1 METVEHVVEIDGV
14 LPSTGHSD
22 LADAFADVLRSFSG
36 GDVYKDLPSSDT
48 AIGHWS
54 PLWPFL
60 GVLHFRQMGFR
71 LVLMV
76 ELIDTSHDALSSNDA
91 VI

>member
-1 METVEHVVEIDGV
+1 MMDGV
-14 LPSTGHSD
+14 LPSAGHSD
-22 LADAFADVLRSFSG
+22 LANAIADALRSFSG
-36 GDVYKDLPSSDT
+36 DAVYKDLPSSDT
-48 AIGHWS
+48 AIGHWP

-71 LVLMV
+71 LVLTV
-76 ELIDTSHDALSSNDA
+76 ELIDTSHDALSTEVSSNDA